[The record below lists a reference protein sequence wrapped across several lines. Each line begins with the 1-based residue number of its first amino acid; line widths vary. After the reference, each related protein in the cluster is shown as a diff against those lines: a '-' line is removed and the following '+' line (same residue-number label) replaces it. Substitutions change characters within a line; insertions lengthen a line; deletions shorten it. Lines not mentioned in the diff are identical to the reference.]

1 MRKFVLIAVGLLVV
15 VLVGG
20 YWYARPL
27 LLTGTGYAAHNAC
40 ALQFLADRDDPERD
54 LPDNPLIPVL
64 RTSVDET
71 GATASVLGVLAGQ
84 RATYTDGLGCTLGEE
99 DELDLPAA
107 AEVVEGNPF
116 RTATASVPSDEVD
129 VALGRAF
136 GDDLSDAAAQE
147 LGTRAVLVLQ
157 GGELVAERY
166 GDGYDESTPQ
176 LGWSLTKSLTNL
188 LTGRLVLADQ
198 VREDSAGLSDS
209 WTGGDRRADITI
221 RQLEQMTSGL
231 RWDETYSL
239 GTPITRMLY
248 LEDDMADYVSR
259 QGDEFAPGTHLEY
272 SSGSTTFLCRA
283 LADATG
289 RTGSAAA
296 TLMTEELFAPL
307 GTASMLVE
315 PDGAG
320 TPVCSSYGWGVPR
333 DWIAFGQL
341 ALDDGVWQGTRLLP
355 EGWVESSTT
364 AVELA
369 DPAENEDPGYAAGW
383 WANER
388 PDGTLVHEELP
399 VDTFFGLGHDGQWL
413 VVVPS
418 EELVVLRMGF
428 SPTPGD
434 EGVPRLTADLI
445 EAYAAD

>member
-1 MRKFVLIAVGLLVV
+1 MRKFLLILVGLIVLA
-15 VLVGG
+15 LVGG

-40 ALQFLADRDDPERD
+40 ALQFLADRDDAASD

-64 RTSVDET
+64 RYDTDES
-71 GATASVLGVLAGQ
+71 GATASVLGILAKQ
-84 RATYTDGLGCTLGEE
+84 RATYTDGLGCTVGLP
-99 DELDLPAA
+99 DDADLPSA

-116 RTATASVPSDEVD
+116 RTATASAPSAEVEA
-129 VALGRAF
+129 ALASAF
-136 GDDLSDAAAQE
+136 GDDLAPAAQQQ
-147 LGTRAVLVLQ
+147 LGTRAVLALQ

-166 GDGYDESTPQ
+166 ADGFDESTRQ

-188 LTGRLVLADQ
+188 LTGRLVQQDQ
-198 VREDSAGLSDS
+198 VREDSSGLSDT
-209 WTGGDRRADITI
+209 WTGSDVRADITV

-248 LEDDMADYVSR
+248 LESDMADYVSR
-259 QGDEFAPGTHLEY
+259 QRDEFPPGTHLEY
-272 SSGSTTFLCRA
+272 SSGSTTLLCRA
-283 LADATG
+283 LADKTG
-289 RTGSAAA
+289 RRAAAAA
-296 TLMTEELFAPL
+296 TLMSEELFAPI
-307 GTASMLVE
+307 GAASMVVE

-341 ALDDGVWQGTRLLP
+341 ALEDGVWQGERLLP
-355 EGWVESSTT
+355 EGWIAASTQ
-364 AVELA
+364 AVELQ
-369 DPAENEDPGYAAGW
+369 DPAQNEDPGYAAGW
-383 WANER
+383 WDNER

-399 VDTFFGLGHDGQWL
+399 TDTFFGLGHDGQWL

-418 EELVVLRMGF
+418 ADLVVLRMGF
-428 SPTPGD
+428 SPEPGD
-434 EGVPRLTADLI
+434 ERVPQLVADLI
-445 EAYAAD
+445 DAYAPS